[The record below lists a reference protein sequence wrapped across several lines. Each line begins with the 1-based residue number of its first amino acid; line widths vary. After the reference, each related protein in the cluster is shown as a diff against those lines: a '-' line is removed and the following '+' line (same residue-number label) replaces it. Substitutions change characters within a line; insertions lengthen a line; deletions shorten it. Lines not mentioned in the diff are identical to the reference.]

1 MISPHLD
8 DAALSL
14 GAAIAH
20 TTRVGGTIRIVTVLA
35 GDETATFE
43 AGPWDRSSGFETAG
57 EAARARGEEDDVAC
71 RILGALPVRL
81 PYFDKQYGRG
91 GEDREILAAV
101 LNAIAGCDL
110 LLLPGF
116 PLNNEDHDWLAR
128 LLLEGS
134 PRSVRIGL
142 YAEQPYAA
150 RARETP
156 AAILEPGGPW
166 LTLEAATTDQFVKL
180 RACRAYRSQIEPL
193 GGLRVLLSVLKY
205 EAQRGGESISWL
217 EDQERRLR

>member
-20 TTRVGGTIRIVTVLA
+20 STRAGGSIRIVTVLA

-57 EAARARGEEDDVAC
+57 QAARVRAEEDDVAC
-71 RILGALPVRL
+71 RILGAIPVRL

-91 GEDREILAAV
+91 GESSEILAAV
-101 LNAIAGCDL
+101 LNAIVDCEVI
-110 LLLPGF
+110 LLPGF
-116 PLNNEDHDWLAR
+116 PLHNEDHDWLAR
-128 LLLEGS
+128 LLLES
-134 PRSVRIGL
+134 ALRSRRIGL

-150 RARETP
+150 HMKEAP
-156 AAILEPGGPW
+156 AAILGSGGPW
-166 LTLEAATTDQFVKL
+166 LTLEAAPTDQFVKL

-193 GGLRVLLSVLKY
+193 GGLRVLLAVLKY

-217 EDQERRLR
+217 DD